1 MTLIENEK
9 TYSYDDV
16 CLVPMYSDLNSRSEA
31 DISTKYYTNPII
43 SSPMIH
49 TSGSNMLKFMVDNIM
64 CPTVH
69 RYFESANEQFKHVKD
84 AIGEDFKHVFFAV
97 GKCQTWI
104 NTLHKSGVT
113 KYCVDMAHGDSKMCV
128 DTIEYIKSI
137 NKHALIMA
145 GNVAT
150 HAGYSR
156 LRNAGAEYIR
166 VGIAGGSICSTAKNT
181 AFGLPMITSIMEC
194 AEAKERLGGIL
205 VADGGIRSAS
215 DMLKAIAAGADMVMC
230 GKLLASTS
238 EAEGPFYCDNGVA
251 IPNDAKV
258 DSEGIFR
265 WSMENVNGFYDT
277 VPSYVEYAGMASHEM
292 RMRNSSH
299 IADENTSIEGV
310 AGKIKYTGTT
320 DSVVKAINANLRAG
334 LSYCGSH
341 NWKDFK
347 QNAVMRLMSTAGILE
362 KETHLDIKV

>member
-1 MTLIENEK
+1 MILIEDEK

-16 CLVPMYSDLNSRSEA
+16 CLVPTYSDLESRSEA
-31 DISTKYYTNPII
+31 DISTKYYTNPMIAA
-43 SSPMIH
+43 PMIH
-49 TSGSNMLKFMVDNIM
+49 TSGQNMLRFMVDSHM

-69 RYFESANEQFKHVKD
+69 RYFENASEQFAHVKD

-104 NTLHKSGVT
+104 NNLHKSGVT
-113 KYCVDMAHGDSKMCV
+113 KYCVDMAHGDSKICV

-137 NKHALIMA
+137 NEHALIMA

-150 HAGYSR
+150 HAGYVR
-156 LRNAGAEYIR
+156 LRDAGAEYIR

-194 AEAKERLGGIL
+194 AEAKKQIGGIL

-215 DMLKAIAAGADMVMC
+215 DMLKAIACGADMVMC

-238 EAEGPFYCDNGVA
+238 EAEGPFYQSNDYEIPKHAISASNGTF
-251 IPNDAKV
+251 
-258 DSEGIFR
+258 SWEMSG
-265 WSMENVNGFYDT
+265 VNGRYD
-277 VPSYVEYAGMASHEM
+277 VLPKYVEYAGMASHEM
-292 RMRNSSH
+292 RMRNGSH
-299 IADENTSIEGV
+299 TADENTSIEGV

-334 LSYCGSH
+334 LSYCGSR
-341 NWKDFK
+341 NWDEFK
-347 QNAVMRLMSTAGILE
+347 RNAVMRLMSTAGILE